1 MAKKEIN
8 EEIRPIT
15 LRDKESGE
23 TYTLEFDRDAIKFAE
38 SRNFDIDDVGRLPYI
53 KTVELFWYAFRMHH
67 KSVSLEKAERIL
79 TQDLGGMPDGMME
92 RLAQLYSKPFDAL
105 VQTEETVKNAKMTV
119 EM

>member
-8 EEIRPIT
+8 EEVRPIR
-15 LRDKESGE
+15 LIDKENGDA
-23 TYTLEFDRDAIKFAE
+23 YTLEFDRDAVKFAE
-38 SRNFDIDDVGRLPYI
+38 SRGFDIDEVGHLPYI

-79 TQDLGGMPDGMME
+79 TEDLGGMPDGMME
-92 RLAQLYSKPFDAL
+92 RLAQLYSKPYEVL
-105 VQTEETVKNAKMTV
+105 VQDEEKAKNAKMTV